1 MTDAEYKTNEEY
13 KKKKKKKAFSFVAF
27 IVAVILVV
35 FLLVYFRD
43 WLFQLVNG
51 TLDQIAEAENVIS

>member
-13 KKKKKKKAFSFVAF
+13 KKRKKKKAFSFVAF